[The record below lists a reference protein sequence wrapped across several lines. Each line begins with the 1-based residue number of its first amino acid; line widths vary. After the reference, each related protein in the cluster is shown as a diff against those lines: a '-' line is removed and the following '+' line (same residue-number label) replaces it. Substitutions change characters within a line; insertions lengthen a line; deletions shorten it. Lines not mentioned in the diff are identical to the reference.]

1 MVHGQLANKVALVT
15 GAGKGIGRA
24 TSIALARE
32 GAQLVLASRDIAGL
46 EETAQ
51 LIGELGNGASP
62 ALICQMDLLD
72 PRNIESMAAQTIST
86 FGHVDVLVNNS
97 GIAGKN
103 APLWELSEAEWD
115 ETMDTN
121 LKGSYLVS
129 KAVIPSM
136 IARKSGSII
145 FIGSITGKRPL
156 VNRSV
161 YAASKLGMVGLMRTL
176 ALELAP
182 HGVRVNLV
190 SPGYVGGPRLDSV
203 IEKVAES
210 EGTSPEQVHAQWL
223 SMVPTGEYVTPE
235 QIAQGVLFFASDR
248 SLGITGD
255 DLNINGGLVMY

>member
-1 MVHGQLANKVALVT
+1 MTTGSLAIKVALVT

-24 TSIALARE
+24 ISIALAGE
-32 GAQLVLASRDIAGL
+32 GAQLVLAGRDIAGL
-46 EETAQ
+46 EETAR
-51 LIGELGNGASP
+51 LIGESNNQAP
-62 ALICQMDLLD
+62 AALICQMDLLD
-72 PRNIESMAAQTIST
+72 AKSIESTVGQTLNT
-86 FGHVDVLVNNS
+86 FGRIDVLVNNS

-103 APLWELSEAEWD
+103 SPLWELSEAEWD
-115 ETMDTN
+115 ETMDIN
-121 LKGSYLVS
+121 LKGSFLVS
-129 KAVIPSM
+129 KAVVPTMVSQ
-136 IARKSGSII
+136 KSGSVI

-156 VNRSV
+156 ANRSV

-210 EGTSPEQVHAQWL
+210 EGLTPKQVHAKWL
-223 SMVPTGEYVTPE
+223 AMVPTGEYVTPE

-248 SLGITGD
+248 SKGITGD